1 MLSSTTQQPGE
12 NGIRANSI
20 GTQSR
25 LAIGI
30 RIAAIPR
37 SDEVKA
43 WRNSDGADS
52 CPFKSKKNAAWIKGT
67 ITIVTTHTINAAKD
81 ANTAPMADQISANRP
96 KIAPKKCPLGSI
108 RDRGQSC

>member
-1 MLSSTTQQPGE
+1 MTLTSRAPSCRWKTAARNALRSEALPGGYLEFDNPTDTQ
-12 NGIRANSI
+12 N
-20 GTQSR
+20 R

-43 WRNSDGADS
+43 WRNTDGADS

-67 ITIVTTHTINAAKD
+67 ITIVTTHKISTAKD
-81 ANTAPMADQISANRP
+81 ANTTPMAPR
-96 KIAPKKCPLGSI
+96 
-108 RDRGQSC
+108 